1 MKLPAVAAGSAGT
14 ALAGFAVAA
23 VSLAGL
29 LLPAV
34 TLAASQ
40 PVAAGCTA
48 DTDAPGAGVSA
59 SQPASPAT
67 PAPFTLCLSVRRAT
81 SAGKLLPG
89 HDADF
94 TLRVWIAASPPATD
108 TPAGMPTAPSPTPSV
123 AGVSV
128 SFTAGAAG
136 LTPHFTQCPSA
147 TRTAD
152 CPLGS
157 LLLGAP
163 ATIMRADLAV
173 PATATTGQHI
183 TFTATA
189 TATSPG
195 LPSPAI
201 TEDITVAA
209 PASPS
214 PTPSAT
220 HSSAHP
226 TPTPTLTAGT
236 ATSPVSS
243 IGTTPPAGLSTTPA
257 SSSSLAALPAP
268 AGSISP
274 GASFPAV
281 SPGPLLPSAAA
292 LPGLEQTSLRFPLD
306 QRTLG
311 VQAAGLAILGAA
323 ITTAVARLSLRRRPA
338 AAAHPPKGGKRRR
351 ASRRSDQPAP
361 PPADA

>member
-1 MKLPAVAAGSAGT
+1 MKLPAAAAGSAGT
-14 ALAGFAVAA
+14 TLAGFAVAA

-40 PVAAGCTA
+40 PVPAGCTP
-48 DTDAPGAGVSA
+48 DTDAPGPGVS
-59 SQPASPAT
+59 ASPAT

-94 TLRVWIAASPPATD
+94 TLRVWVAATATSPPGTD
-108 TPAGMPTAPSPTPSV
+108 TPAAMPTAPSPTPSV
-123 AGVSV
+123 AGVRV
-128 SFTAGAAG
+128 GFTAGAAG
-136 LTPHFTQCPSA
+136 LTPHFTQCPSP
-147 TRTAD
+147 TGTTG
-152 CPLGS
+152 CSLGS

-163 ATIMRADLAV
+163 ATIMRADLAI
-173 PATATTGQHI
+173 PPTATAGQHI

-195 LPSPAI
+195 LPSPAS
-201 TEDITVAA
+201 TEDITVTA

-220 HSSAHP
+220 HSSATP
-226 TPTPTLTAGT
+226 TPTPTPAASTA
-236 ATSPVSS
+236 ASPSS
-243 IGTTPPAGLSTTPA
+243 GVGTTLSAGLSTAPA
-257 SSSSLAALPAP
+257 SSPSLAALPAP
-268 AGSISP
+268 ASSISP

-281 SPGPLLPSAAA
+281 SPGPLLPSGATV
-292 LPGLEQTSLRFPLD
+292 PGLEQTSLRFPLD

-323 ITTAVARLSLRRRPA
+323 ITTAVAKLSLRRRPA
-338 AAAHPPKGGKRRR
+338 AAAHPRKGGKRRR

-361 PPADA
+361 PAADT